1 MNAAPDQK
9 DEGRN
14 DRRAGGSVTTIA
26 ADTDSAPRAGHM
38 VRATSSRSVRCAC
51 LGCPAEFDNTGAA
64 ASHARARRHAVHVDY
79 STTFTFVPA
88 ELLARAL
95 ADQVGREAQAVAS

>member
-1 MNAAPDQK
+1 MSAAPDQK
-9 DEGRN
+9 DEGRE

-26 ADTDSAPRAGHM
+26 ADTDSARAGHM

-51 LGCPAEFDNTGAA
+51 LRCPVEFDNTGAA

-79 STTFTFVPA
+79 ATTFTFVPA
-88 ELLARAL
+88 ELLTRAL
-95 ADQVGREAQAVAS
+95 AEPVGREAEEVAS

>member
-9 DEGRN
+9 DEGRE
-14 DRRAGGSVTTIA
+14 DRRAGGSLPMLA
-26 ADTDSAPRAGHM
+26 ATTDSAPRAGHM
-38 VRATSSRSVRCAC
+38 VRATSSRSVHCVC

-64 ASHARARRHAVHVDY
+64 ASHARARRHAVNVEY
-79 STTFTFVPA
+79 ATTFVFVPA

-95 ADQVGREAQAVAS
+95 AEHVGREAQAVAS